1 MEDKELTPLKSS
13 SSRTEK
19 YIKLGTAL
27 VSTLGPIGTVIGT
40 VVNES
45 ITTAQQSR
53 MIDFVNE
60 LYFLYKDL
68 KTDVVEMKSE
78 FEKMLSDSCNSLLF
92 ELAMKASA
100 ETNSNKLHHC
110 YAFYIFNTVQNKQL
124 EDVQHERLF
133 RLISSLSEYEVL
145 MLIGYSNPRFI
156 GEESDF
162 DKQYEEILFS
172 KSRTTDASNSDQIFN
187 AFYDQYLIS
196 LEQKGLISMPLEL
209 KQKRDKLILEKRNP
223 SITTM
228 GQLVVQAIYDE
239 AFFVKE
245 NK

>member
-1 MEDKELTPLKSS
+1 MEDKELTTLNNS
-13 SSRTEK
+13 SSRIGK

-27 VSTLGPIGTVIGT
+27 VSSLGPLGSVIGT
-40 VVNES
+40 IVNES
-45 ITTAQQSR
+45 ITNAQQAR
-53 MIDFVNE
+53 MVEFVNE
-60 LYFLYKDL
+60 LYSLYNDL
-68 KTDVVEMKSE
+68 KKDVEDIKTE

-100 ETNSNKLHHC
+100 ESNSNILHHC

-172 KSRTTDASNSDQIFN
+172 KSRTTDASDSDQIFN

-209 KQKRDKLILEKRNP
+209 KQKRGKLILEKRNP
-223 SITTM
+223 SITPM
-228 GQLVVQAIYDE
+228 GKLVVQAIYDVT
-239 AFFVKE
+239 FFLG
-245 NK
+245 N